1 MPPIL
6 LATFVNEENVVSWRA
21 FSSTDENRTSFCL
34 RKDALYTIGYQESYS
49 EDKTTIYGL
58 IGHYYMRPCDISLE
72 YRASGIQL
80 VLTPDNEL
88 NGEFG
93 FLTATETYPQA
104 IPEGHTAITIA
115 HTFIDPIPFFTA
127 MSDPDSDSDSD
138 SD

>member
-1 MPPIL
+1 

-34 RKDALYTIGYQESYS
+34 RKETLYTIGYQESYS
-49 EDKTTIYGL
+49 EDKTTTYGL
-58 IGHYYMRPCDISLE
+58 IGHYYTRPCDISLE

-93 FLTATETYPQA
+93 FLTATETYA
-104 IPEGHTAITIA
+104 DIPEGHTAITIA